1 MMRTFFLLQWD
12 YGSWNSGSNRMD
24 LRQQH
29 AVIVHVTQALQDDP
43 VCLVMKLPS
52 VSDNDICDEFDSS

>member
-1 MMRTFFLLQWD
+1 
-12 YGSWNSGSNRMD
+12 MD

-29 AVIVHVTQALQDDP
+29 AVIVHVSEALQVDP